1 MSEQERKVNTKA
13 LLDYIDKID
22 GEIEA
27 LKSRIAEI
35 ESKIT
40 ELRLA
45 GKPVPELPSLV
56 QELETARQ
64 QVEALRKRRS
74 ELVLVSYN
82 QAMIEYQELQ
92 DGLRER
98 LKLDAKTYA
107 SQVKKLVDEMF
118 QRYETVEKIFNKA
131 AGSDEPLS
139 RFDDQY
145 CEYKITVDFKNKE
158 KLFNSLVEGFENLMR
173 PRLIKYIYKQ
183 SEPAKR
189 LVKIAA
195 ESARINPPNM
205 LLFDFK
211 LPRPS
216 YDGGISDE

>member
-139 RFDDQY
+139 RFDDRF
-145 CEYKITVDFKNKE
+145 CEYKIIVDFKNKE
-158 KLFNSLVEGFENLMR
+158 TLFNSLVEGFEKLMH
-173 PRLIKYIYKQ
+173 PRLVKYISKQ

-195 ESARINPPNM
+195 ESAKVNPPNM
-205 LLFDFK
+205 ILFDLM
-211 LPRPS
+211 LPRPT
-216 YDGGISDE
+216 YDGGVDE

>member
-139 RFDDQY
+139 RFDDRF
-145 CEYKITVDFKNKE
+145 CEYKIIVDFKNKE
-158 KLFNSLVEGFENLMR
+158 TLFNSLVEGFEKLMH
-173 PRLIKYIYKQ
+173 PRLVKYISKQ

-205 LLFDFK
+205 LLFDLK